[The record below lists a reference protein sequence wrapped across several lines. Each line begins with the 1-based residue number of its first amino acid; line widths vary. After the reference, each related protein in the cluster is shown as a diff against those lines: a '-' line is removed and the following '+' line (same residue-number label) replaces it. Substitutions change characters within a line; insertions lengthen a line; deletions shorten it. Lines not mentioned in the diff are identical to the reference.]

1 MGFEIDTTGGV
12 KEGSGGTFA
21 PLPSGKYQVNI
32 FDTKPGAYGNK
43 SANSGRPNVNVQ
55 FKIADGQ
62 KGANRRIFQTVGL
75 FLNWAAT
82 DKNPAGADNFLF
94 YQFFGAVTGQ
104 KDKDFRAKVKEVG
117 VEKLSTLLPDPDE
130 ILGKQVTLDL
140 GIELDDYAYRK
151 AVADGDTEAKPED
164 FKRNTIK
171 SISPAGEIV
180 AGAADGNGDLDGDTT
195 TSVVL

>member
-1 MGFEIDTTGGV
+1 MGFNIDTTGGV

-21 PLPSGKYQVNI
+21 PLPAGKYQVNV
-32 FDTKPGAYGNK
+32 FDTKPGAFGNK
-43 SANSGRPNVNVQ
+43 SANADRPNVNVQ
-55 FKIADGQ
+55 FKVADGQ

-82 DKNPAGADNFLF
+82 AKNPDGADNFLF

-117 VEKLSTLLPDPDE
+117 LEKLSTLLPDPDE

-140 GIELDDYAYRK
+140 GIELDDYAYKK
-151 AVADGDTEAKPED
+151 ALADDPTVKPED
-164 FKRNTIK
+164 FKRNNIK
-171 SISPAGEIV
+171 SISPAGEV
-180 AGAADGNGDLDGDTT
+180 DYGFAEGNGDLDGDTT